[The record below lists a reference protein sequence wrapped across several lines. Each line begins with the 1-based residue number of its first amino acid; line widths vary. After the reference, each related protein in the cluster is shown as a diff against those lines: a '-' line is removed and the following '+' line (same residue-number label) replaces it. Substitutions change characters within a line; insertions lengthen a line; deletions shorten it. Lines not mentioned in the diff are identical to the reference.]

1 MMSSEPAKIGVFVC
15 QCGKNVGGVVDT
27 EKVADS
33 VKDHPEVVFSKV
45 HPHLCSY
52 EGVSA
57 LQDAIKES
65 GANRLVVAACTP
77 KMHEKTFKDAATA
90 AGMNPYCVDIANIR
104 EQCSWVHLEENGKA
118 TEKAERLVAGAV
130 KRASVI
136 EPLETQ
142 EVDITQTAMVIG
154 GGVAGIQAALDI

>member
-15 QCGKNVGGVVDT
+15 QCGNNIGGVVDT
-27 EKVADS
+27 KRVADS

-57 LQDAIKES
+57 VKDAIKDS

-77 KMHEKTFKDAATA
+77 KMHEKTFKDAAEE
-90 AGMNPYCVDIANIR
+90 AGMNSYCVDIANIR
-104 EQCSWVHLEENGKA
+104 EQCAWVHLKENGRA
-118 TEKAERLVAGAV
+118 TEKAERLVAGGV

-136 EPLETQ
+136 EPLHPQ
-142 EVDITQTAMVIG
+142 EVDIT
-154 GGVAGIQAALDI
+154 